1 LTRCIDH
8 RSLHTSG
15 RTSAGAPAGQGRAK
29 RARVAGRL
37 DGTHQRAGYNPAREA
52 TVHFARIKESI
63 TLSMVL
69 SRFGVL
75 ADMKKVGAQL
85 HGCCPIH
92 QGSNP
97 KQFVVNLQRNTWH
110 CFGDCNRGGGVIDLV
125 ALREG
130 VTIKQAAHLLV
141 EWFAISSPP
150 KRQPLH
156 ERSNTMNSRPSH
168 RAYIVEGREGQ
179 DNEQGGF
186 WTRVG
191 SAWPHKDGKGLNIQ
205 LVPGLAVSG
214 RLVLREHTAEDEEA
228 DKKRAAKRK

>member
-1 LTRCIDH
+1 LISHVDPPT
-8 RSLHTSG
+8 LLASG

-37 DGTHQRAGYNPAREA
+37 DGLHQRAGYNPAAREPM
-52 TVHFARIKESI
+52 VDFVRIKESV

-69 SRFGVL
+69 SRYGIL
-75 ADMKKVGAQL
+75 ADMKKAGAQL

-92 QGSNP
+92 EGRNS

-125 ALREG
+125 ALRER
-130 VTIKQAAHLLV
+130 VTPKQAAQLLA
-141 EWFAISSPP
+141 EWFAISPP
-150 KRQPLH
+150 TQPPH
-156 ERSNTMNSRPSH
+156 ERSNIMTTRPSH
-168 RAYIVEGREGQ
+168 RAYVVEDPEGDQ
-179 DNEQGGF
+179 TDQKGF
-186 WTRVG
+186 WTRIG

-214 RLVLREHTAEDEEA
+214 RLVLREYTAEDEEA
-228 DKKRAAKRK
+228 DKKRAGKRK